1 MKNRRLTIV
10 AFLLVACLVVGFGYA
25 QLSTTLRIDGGA
37 TIDHTGAN
45 SEFNA
50 KVYFEGEELIK
61 GDDAKDTIVLSNGD
75 DIATVTITSLT
86 LKDTY
91 VEYQLYVVNE
101 YAYDIY
107 VTPKIDE
114 SSDLYDNTLVKLE
127 SNWQS
132 TTHEIKAGKRL
143 VYNLKVTCVDP
154 RDDSTS
160 FAIGFTAT
168 DVKPTNADDY
178 VAFTGEDTPIGFRQ
192 QSN

>member
-25 QLSTTLRIDGGA
+25 QVSTSLRIDGGA

-50 KVYFEGEELIK
+50 LVYFDDAKVIEGED
-61 GDDAKDTIVLSNGD
+61 GKDTIVLSTD
-75 DIATVTITSLT
+75 KDIATVTITSLT

-101 YAYDIY
+101 YEYPIY
-107 VTPKIDE
+107 VTPTIDG
-114 SSDLYDNTLVKLE
+114 SSALYDDTLVKLE

-132 TTHEIKAGKRL
+132 TTHEIKAGEKL
-143 VYNLKVTCVDP
+143 VYNLRVTCVDA

-168 DVKPTNADDY
+168 DVAPQNTDDY
-178 VAFTGEDTPIGFRQ
+178 VAFTDKDAPIGFRQ
-192 QSN
+192 

>member
-25 QLSTTLRIDGGA
+25 QVSTTLRIDGGA

-50 KVYFEGEELIK
+50 KVYFEDEELIE
-61 GDDAKDTIVLSNGD
+61 GEAGKDTIVLSNGD

-91 VEYQLYVVNE
+91 VEYQLYVVND
-101 YAYDIY
+101 YDYPIY

-114 SSDLYDNTLVKLE
+114 SSDLYDDTLVKLE

-132 TTHEIKAGKRL
+132 TTHEIKANERL
-143 VYNLKVTCVDP
+143 VYNLRVTCLDA
-154 RDDSTS
+154 REDSTS
-160 FAIGFTAT
+160 FAIGFAAT
-168 DVKPTNADDY
+168 DVKPTNTDDY
-178 VAFTGEDTPIGFRQ
+178 VAFNGEDAPIGFRQ
-192 QSN
+192 

>member
-25 QLSTTLRIDGGA
+25 QVSTTLRIDGGA

-45 SEFNA
+45 AEFNG
-50 KVYFEGEELIK
+50 KVYFADAKLIEGET
-61 GDDAKDTIVLSNGD
+61 DKDTIVLSNGD

-86 LKDTY
+86 FRDTY
-91 VEYQLYVVNE
+91 VEYQLYVVNK
-101 YAYDIY
+101 YDYPIY

-114 SSDLYDNTLVKLE
+114 SSDLYDKTLVALE

-132 TTHEIKAGKRL
+132 TTHEIKEGQKL
-143 VYNLKVTCVDP
+143 VYNLRVTCVDP

-178 VAFTGEDTPIGFRQ
+178 VAFTGVDSPIGFKQ
-192 QSN
+192 

>member
-25 QLSTTLRIDGGA
+25 QVSTSLRIDGSA

-45 SEFNA
+45 SEFN
-50 KVYFEGEELIK
+50 KLVYFDDEELIK
-61 GDDAKDTIVLSNGD
+61 GVEGTDTIVLSTD
-75 DIATVTITSLT
+75 KDVATVTVKSLT

-107 VTPKIDE
+107 VTPTIDN
-114 SSDLYDNTLVKLE
+114 SSDLYDKTLVSIS
-127 SNWQS
+127 SNWLS
-132 TTHEIKAGKRL
+132 KTHEIKAGERL
-143 VYNLKVTCVDP
+143 VYNLTVKCLDA
-154 RDDSTS
+154 RDAATS

-178 VAFTGEDTPIGFRQ
+178 VAFENESSPIGER
-192 QSN
+192 N